1 MEKKK
6 TSAWIWVGIAVV
18 AVLAVAFVV
27 VRSSRARIREAKEF
41 VPTEDVR
48 PAYEAMEKAVM
59 ADSLGR
65 DSAGYDLEET
75 VRVITALEVAQK
87 QDKNFDELLDCMAR
101 QDYGRV
107 APEVLRAKV
116 ALIPIIQEMKGL
128 QDQYD
133 KLSGLW
139 PVFSDLAEGVLSDTA
154 AGKLPGLSVGL
165 PMATVK
171 TTVKDGF
178 DTYVKK
184 NRLKGTVAV
193 RLKEVKDE
201 YVAYLS
207 EFAPI
212 YYKYMGEWDKLC
224 LHKDKAYLDVYAGN
238 YLTALS
244 EAQKVQAVSPQNRE
258 GMLLEAL
265 SLIGLG
271 GPDGA
276 GSDGSA
282 QLGLEVPSARLV
294 PSAVGG
300 NPAVGEISAVG
311 GGTFRNR
318 DSIVIDNQCYAK
330 ALALNEEY
338 ISLYPGKSAPA
349 LLMEGVIYLR
359 SGYTDL
365 AMSYLDQAAAE
376 YPRQAAELK
385 DLLNAYLNRTYLGAS
400 VEGAYLLDL
409 YKSTMEGGGLFSPNL
424 QKAMYYQSIGD
435 AVRCKDGILKHFF
448 RSGNQGVYDCLLSD
462 MTFCERN
469 LKAGFDLIEP
479 QDSLV
484 SVKCSEGK
492 WLGFFTNDKELNVS
506 LVNDSGV
513 KLDNVRVFLCIHYT
527 DMYRD
532 DYDVVKIPETKNA
545 VAGHSVAAFAPV
557 KLEYRGKSFKDITGT
572 RAIVMTDDKVF
583 WAATTSGGAS

>member
-6 TSAWIWVGIAVV
+6 TSAWIWVGVAVV
-18 AVLAVAFVV
+18 VALAVAFVV

-41 VPTEDVR
+41 VPTEEVR
-48 PAYEAMEKAVM
+48 PAYEAMEAAVE
-59 ADSLGR
+59 ADSSGR
-65 DSAGYDLEET
+65 DSVEVDLEET

-87 QDKNFDELLDCMAR
+87 QDKNFDELLEYMAK
-101 QDYGRV
+101 QDYSKV
-107 APEVLRAKV
+107 APEVLKAKV
-116 ALIPIIQEMKGL
+116 ALIPIIQEMKEL
-128 QDQYD
+128 QEQYG
-133 KLSGLW
+133 KLSGIW
-139 PVFSDLAEGVLSDTA
+139 PVFSDLAEGLLDETVAS
-154 AGKLPGLSVGL
+154 GKLPGVSVGVPL
-165 PMATVK
+165 TSVR

-178 DTYVKK
+178 ESYAKK
-184 NRLKGTVAV
+184 NKLKGTVAA
-193 RLKEVKDE
+193 RLKDVKDE
-201 YVAYLS
+201 YIAYVS
-207 EFAPI
+207 DFAPI
-212 YYKYMGEWDKLC
+212 YYKYMSEWDKLC

-238 YLTALS
+238 YQNAMA
-244 EAQKVQAVSPQNRE
+244 EAEQVLAVSHKNRE

-265 SLIGLG
+265 ALIGLG
-271 GPDGA
+271 GNGT
-276 GSDGSA
+276 GSSA
-282 QLGLEVPSARLV
+282 VGLGLEH
-294 PSAVGG
+294 
-300 NPAVGEISAVG
+300 PAAA
-311 GGTFRNR
+311 GTVAKGTAEVAKEAAPARNR
-318 DSIVIDNQCYAK
+318 DSIVVADQCYAK

-376 YPRQAAELK
+376 YPRQAEELT
-385 DLLNAYLNRTYLGAS
+385 DLLNAYLNRSYLSSS
-400 VEGAYLLDL
+400 VEGTYLLDL
-409 YKSTMEGGGLFSPNL
+409 YKSTMEGSGLFSPNL
-424 QKAMYYQSIGD
+424 QKARYYQSIGD
-435 AVRCKDGILKHFF
+435 AERCKDEILKHFF

-484 SVKCSEGK
+484 RVKYAEGRR
-492 WLGFFTNDKELNVS
+492 LFVLANDKELNVS
-506 LVNDSGV
+506 LVNDSDV
-513 KLDNVRVFLCIHYT
+513 DLENVRVFLCIHYT

-532 DYDVVKIPETKNA
+532 DYDVVKLPETKST